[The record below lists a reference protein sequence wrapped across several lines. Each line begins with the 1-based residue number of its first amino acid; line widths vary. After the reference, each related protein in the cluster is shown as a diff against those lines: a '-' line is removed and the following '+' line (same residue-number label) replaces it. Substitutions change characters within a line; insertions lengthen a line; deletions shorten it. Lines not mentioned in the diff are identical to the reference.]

1 MFKKKEFS
9 KIYLASFFLLLII
22 ISIFAAIIFEKTRK
36 DHNQKIVTLNL
47 ETKVEENLSWK
58 FSTINNSMEV
68 KIGQLYKIDF
78 NVENYGS
85 IKSSG
90 KAIYDVR
97 PELLKKY
104 FVEIDCFCYKKQTLL
119 PGEKSTY
126 SITFYID
133 PKMISDSKFNDMKN
147 MSISYTFLDIKNG

>member
-1 MFKKKEFS
+1 MFNKKEFS
-9 KIYLASFFLLLII
+9 KIYLVGFFLLLII
-22 ISIFAAIIFEKTRK
+22 ISIFAVIIFEKITK
-36 DHNQKIVTLNL
+36 DNNQKIITLNL
-47 ETKVEENLSWK
+47 ETKVEENLSWN

-90 KAIYDVR
+90 KAIYNVK
-97 PELLKKY
+97 PKLLKKY

-119 PGEKSTY
+119 PSEKSTY

-133 PKMISDSKFNDMKN
+133 PKILSDLKPKDIKDIN
-147 MSISYTFLDIKNG
+147 IYYTFLNI

>member
-22 ISIFAAIIFEKTRK
+22 ISIFAALIFEKTTK
-36 DHNQKIVTLNL
+36 DNNLKIITLNL
-47 ETKVEENLSWK
+47 NTKVEENLSWK

-90 KAIYDVR
+90 KAIYDVS
-97 PELLKKY
+97 PKLLKKY

-133 PKMISDSKFNDMKN
+133 PKMISDSKVNDMKN
-147 MSISYTFLDIKNG
+147 MSISYTFLDSKNG